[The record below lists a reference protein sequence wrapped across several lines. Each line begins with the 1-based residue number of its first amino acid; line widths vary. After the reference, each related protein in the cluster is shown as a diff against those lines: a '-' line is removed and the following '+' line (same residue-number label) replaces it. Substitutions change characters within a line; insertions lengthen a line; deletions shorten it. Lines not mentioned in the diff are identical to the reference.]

1 MYESHSHNMHRPGG
15 NIGHGGVFTAISEEE
30 GMADL
35 KESIKICGSGE
46 AFAYP
51 FGDYN
56 VSSRDMVEEAG
67 FLCAVTTEYGKARPG
82 TDPLLLPRIRMV
94 TVSYTH
100 LDVYKR
106 QFQGRPLGSDEHGYN
121 KRTS

>member
-1 MYESHSHNMHRPGG
+1 MCIR
-15 NIGHGGVFTAISEEE
+15 
-30 GMADL
+30 DR
-35 KESIKICGSGE
+35 ICGSGE

-94 TVSYTH
+94 MGQSLESFKDKVS
-100 LDVYKR
+100 
-106 QFQGRPLGSDEHGYN
+106 P
-121 KRTS
+121 